1 MSITVN
7 HNAYST
13 HLIVIIDI
21 YVSEYTFTPLLSWK
35 KLSKEIH
42 FRENFRK
49 QHARVSLLSDDH
61 TCGENLEVEEKNVH
75 NYPSKRTRRMTV
87 NRRGNIESRWRGE
100 PANVLFP
107 HLVATSP
114 HLAFPPTVF
123 DLSYAEIY
131 RRSYSSGLLMFN
143 ILHVHRTPNTY
154 ANVTGQREFCST
166 TLAKLWQLSRRMLL
180 SRLDRWYKW

>member
-1 MSITVN
+1 M
-7 HNAYST
+7 
-13 HLIVIIDI
+13 
-21 YVSEYTFTPLLSWK
+21 
-35 KLSKEIH
+35 LSKEIH

-61 TCGENLEVEEKNVH
+61 TCGENLEEEEKNVH

-123 DLSYAEIY
+123 DLSSC
-131 RRSYSSGLLMFN
+131 RDLSSYSSGLLMFN

>member
-7 HNAYST
+7 YNAYNT
-13 HLIVIIDI
+13 HLNRYNRNTI
-21 YVSEYTFTPLLSWK
+21 SEYTFTPLLSWK

-42 FRENFRK
+42 FQRK
-49 QHARVSLLSDDH
+49 FQKAAR
-61 TCGENLEVEEKNVH
+61 TCFPVIGWSHVRNLEEEEKNVH

-123 DLSYAEIY
+123 DLSSC
-131 RRSYSSGLLMFN
+131 RDLSSYSSGLLMFN